1 MTSLPAAVR
10 ALAAGGLLLALA
22 GCAGRG
28 AWPAYPSPDS
38 LPPESPLRS
47 RTLDRG
53 DAWLRHYLMAGQ
65 PDSAVLLLDDSDTR
79 PGDELQRALQ
89 RGLVLHRAGRFTE
102 SNAAFEYAE
111 GEADR
116 RLARSVSQAAGSLLV
131 NDRVMSY
138 VPARPELAMVPV
150 YRMLNYLAL
159 GDRDGALV
167 EARKANAWLERL
179 RDGDGEPC
187 VGEGMVLYLTGLV
200 QRDGGEHGAALVSF
214 RQAERAY
221 DACVGR
227 DAAAAPPQLGT
238 DLYLAARAAGV
249 GEVADSARSRYRIGA
264 LPAAP
269 GAGTGEVVVLLEHG
283 WVAHRAG
290 QDIHVPIPESEI
302 DELES
307 GDDSSVLA
315 AAGRITAHLTG
326 NLLEQA
332 WWGEAV
338 DEFPAFQ
345 VSDALAGAYILRMAW
360 PALRLEACTPT
371 RVRVLVADADA
382 DTVGAEPLS
391 EEAVPVGDVSG
402 GIARSFA
409 AARPQIFT
417 RMVGRGIAK
426 YLLTRELAQK
436 AEKEGGE
443 AAGWLA
449 TRLANVAGNA
459 LERADTR
466 SWSLLPDRVSVA
478 RFALPAGRHTLRVEV
493 LGPDGEVQETRE
505 LGEVEVPSGG
515 TVFRS
520 GHVWG
525 SEMGELRRPGAATTR
540 SAAVAH

>member
-1 MTSLPAAVR
+1 MTLLPAAVR
-10 ALAAGGLLLALA
+10 ALATAGLLLVLA
-22 GCAGRG
+22 ACAGRG
-28 AWPAYPSPDS
+28 AWPAYPSPES
-38 LPPESPLRS
+38 LPPGSPLRS

-53 DAWLRHYLMAGQ
+53 DAWLRHYLMAGRA
-65 PDSAVLLLDDSDTR
+65 DSAVLLLDAPDTR

-89 RGLVLHRAGRFTE
+89 RGLVLHRAARFAE

-116 RLARSVSQAAGSLLV
+116 RLARSISQAAGSLLV
-131 NDRVMSY
+131 SDRVMSY
-138 VPARPELAMVPV
+138 VPARPEMAMVPL

-179 RDGDGEPC
+179 RDGSGEPC

-200 QRDGGEHGAALVSF
+200 QRDGGEHSAALVSF

-221 DACVGR
+221 DACLQR
-227 DAAAAPPQLGT
+227 DAAAAPPQLGI

-302 DELES
+302 EELES
-307 GDDSSVLA
+307 GDNGAMLA

-332 WWGEAV
+332 WWGEAA
-338 DEFPAFQ
+338 DEHPAFQ

-360 PALRLEACTPT
+360 PALRLEACAPT
-371 RVRVLVADADA
+371 RVRVVVAGADA
-382 DTVGAEPLS
+382 VGAEPLS

-426 YLLTRELAQK
+426 YLATRELSQK

-443 AAGWLA
+443 AAGWLT
-449 TRLANVAGNA
+449 TRLANAAGNA

-493 LGPDGEVQETRE
+493 LGPDGEVRETRE
-505 LGEVEVPSGG
+505 LGEVEVPSGA

-520 GHVWG
+520 GQVWG

-540 SAAVAH
+540 SAAVAP